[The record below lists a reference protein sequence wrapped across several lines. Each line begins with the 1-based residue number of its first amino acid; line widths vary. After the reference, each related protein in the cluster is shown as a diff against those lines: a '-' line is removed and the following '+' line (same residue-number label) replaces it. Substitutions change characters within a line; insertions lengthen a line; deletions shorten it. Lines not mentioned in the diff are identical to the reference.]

1 MEGITLGQIAAALGL
16 IAGIITS
23 ISIIIAIC
31 MKLIRKV
38 VSEELED
45 IKEDIKDDI
54 KETIEDIKE
63 IKEKTKDIELDAQ
76 KNFLIQCINH
86 IEHNLPTSDTMKEKF
101 YETSNEYLKNGH
113 NGYIKAKIDELKRK
127 GLI

>member
-23 ISIIIAIC
+23 ISVIIAIC

-38 VSEELED
+38 MSDEL
-45 IKEDIKDDI
+45 KDV
-54 KETIEDIKE
+54 KEDIKE
-63 IKEKTKDIELDAQ
+63 IKEKANDIELDAQ

-101 YETSNEYLKNGH
+101 YETSNEYIENGH

>member
-38 VSEELED
+38 MSDVMSNEL
-45 IKEDIKDDI
+45 KDM
-54 KETIEDIKE
+54 KEDIKE
-63 IKEKTKDIELDAQ
+63 IKEKANDIELDAQ

-101 YETSNEYLKNGH
+101 YETSNEYLENGH

>member
-1 MEGITLGQIAAALGL
+1 MGEITLGQIAAALGL

-23 ISIIIAIC
+23 IGIIIAIC
-31 MKLIRKV
+31 IKLIRKV
-38 VSEELED
+38 MSDEL
-45 IKEDIKDDI
+45 KDM
-54 KETIEDIKE
+54 KEDIKE
-63 IKEKTKDIELDAQ
+63 IKEKANDIELDAQ

-86 IEHNLPTSDTMKEKF
+86 IEHDLPTSDTMKEKF
-101 YETSNEYLKNGH
+101 YETSNEYLENGH